1 MRKIIFILGCLFLSG
16 CSRLFNTI
24 QLDTLMSQKIET
36 NALDI
41 SSNYNGIVSVDT
53 IKDISI
59 KAVNSYLQKSLQ
71 LDNVAIA
78 VQFYESETMENLI
91 LEWKHKPYLFSFSE
105 EVIDSLND
113 ELSEGIFIVEMKGE
127 TYDYQVIL
135 TASSGELLEIDD
147 CSKGTRFSD
156 GDKVEV
162 EEVIAMC
169 QNYIEMVMGIN
180 PDTLSFEIGSSDFSN
195 NYELTYYDKQTKEQS
210 FLLEV
215 NPYTLRIVRCSLGF
229 WSTLN

>member
-135 TASSGELLEIDD
+135 TASSGQLLEIDD

-169 QNYIEMVMGIN
+169 QNYIEMV
-180 PDTLSFEIGSSDFSN
+180 
-195 NYELTYYDKQTKEQS
+195 
-210 FLLEV
+210 
-215 NPYTLRIVRCSLGF
+215 
-229 WSTLN
+229 

>member
-105 EVIDSLND
+105 EVL
-113 ELSEGIFIVEMKGE
+113 
-127 TYDYQVIL
+127 Q
-135 TASSGELLEIDD
+135 
-147 CSKGTRFSD
+147 
-156 GDKVEV
+156 
-162 EEVIAMC
+162 
-169 QNYIEMVMGIN
+169 
-180 PDTLSFEIGSSDFSN
+180 
-195 NYELTYYDKQTKEQS
+195 KEQS
-210 FLLEV
+210 H
-215 NPYTLRIVRCSLGF
+215 R
-229 WSTLN
+229 